1 MPDDDTVFIE
11 TYGRSAS
18 KPGFK
23 LGDPN
28 PSDHK

>member
-11 TYGRSAS
+11 TYGQSAS

-23 LGDPN
+23 LGDP
-28 PSDHK
+28 SEHK